1 MDINATIES
10 LAGARPDRWVVDGA
24 GVTRSESVIPALV
37 DRRAY
42 GESPATFRLLIVG
55 DLSGAPQDVN
65 VALQVLEHLIGRAD
79 DMAGRVAISAVPC
92 GNPEG
97 LRLGVGPENG
107 AGGFPATGYP
117 PADGFFNDPRNPET
131 RHLWRWITFL
141 APDLVLQVRA
151 SDSGA
156 IWEANAAG
164 SRFAPGLNA
173 KTLGQDGSLLAAL
186 GQGSADAPGTVPGVR
201 LTAPPSDAAEET
213 DRLWK
218 MVIGSS
224 AVHSSAR
231 VALEQRA
238 GRSRLEVCHD
248 LASAHGRTL
257 KPVRYTQGVAIS
269 GRLRM
274 AMLEPETPNPP
285 DDLVSLVEPFAA
297 DARLAVPD
305 AGLTTGLGGLVWGDE
320 LTAATGDPRY
330 AALTVKAADSYRSRG
345 KGQAPEPTS
354 PDFQVEDM
362 FFTGMLLGR
371 AFGITGKDD
380 YIDIQTDFL
389 INTETQQADGLFWHS
404 RAAPYYWG
412 RGNGFAAMGLTEA
425 LTFLPDDH
433 PDSGKIVSMISRQM
447 NAVRDLQAPSGM
459 FRQVI
464 DSPGA
469 YQEFTCTCMIGYSI
483 ARGVRMGWL
492 DRSLS
497 EVATRAWRGVSERID
512 DKGNVVDACVG
523 TGGQTSVRAYL
534 DRPAASGF
542 DDRSGS
548 MALWFGTEMERL
560 SREGPK
566 P

>member
-1 MDINATIES
+1 
-10 LAGARPDRWVVDGA
+10 
-24 GVTRSESVIPALV
+24 
-37 DRRAY
+37 
-42 GESPATFRLLIVG
+42 
-55 DLSGAPQDVN
+55 
-65 VALQVLEHLIGRAD
+65 
-79 DMAGRVAISAVPC
+79 
-92 GNPEG
+92 
-97 LRLGVGPENG
+97 
-107 AGGFPATGYP
+107 
-117 PADGFFNDPRNPET
+117 
-131 RHLWRWITFL
+131 
-141 APDLVLQVRA
+141 
-151 SDSGA
+151 
-156 IWEANAAG
+156 
-164 SRFAPGLNA
+164 
-173 KTLGQDGSLLAAL
+173 
-186 GQGSADAPGTVPGVR
+186 
-201 LTAPPSDAAEET
+201 
-213 DRLWK
+213 
-218 MVIGSS
+218 
-224 AVHSSAR
+224 
-231 VALEQRA
+231 
-238 GRSRLEVCHD
+238 
-248 LASAHGRTL
+248 
-257 KPVRYTQGVAIS
+257 
-269 GRLRM
+269 
-274 AMLEPETPNPP
+274 
-285 DDLVSLVEPFAA
+285 
-297 DARLAVPD
+297 
-305 AGLTTGLGGLVWGDE
+305 VWGDE

-354 PDFQVEDM
+354 PNFQVEDM
-362 FFTGMLLGR
+362 FFAGILLGR

-464 DSPGA
+464 DSLGA

-512 DKGNVVDACVG
+512 DKGNVVDACIG